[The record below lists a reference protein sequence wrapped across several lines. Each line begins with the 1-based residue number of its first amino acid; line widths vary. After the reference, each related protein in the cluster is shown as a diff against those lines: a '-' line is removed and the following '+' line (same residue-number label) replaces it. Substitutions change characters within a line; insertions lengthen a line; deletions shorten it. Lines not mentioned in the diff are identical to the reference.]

1 MWSQELL
8 IFLFIFL
15 YLGSQVWRF
24 LTLVSFFHK
33 HFLLCISW
41 IIIYNSRS
49 YGQKGKEI
57 KIQKI
62 KKEKYKILRERQ
74 IIWGMERLLRQMLCP
89 EERENQLYVICEI
102 RKARMKITCKRRK
115 IKACDS
121 KICWKSLP
129 DYFGM
134 VKSGIC

>member
-1 MWSQELL
+1 MGKKKKKRNFSSKHLWSQELL

-62 KKEKYKILRERQ
+62 KKENCWISLLQKGIIMKGNEESHASTHNKLGREK
-74 IIWGMERLLRQMLCP
+74 ERRAVSP
-89 EERENQLYVICEI
+89 
-102 RKARMKITCKRRK
+102 K
-115 IKACDS
+115 
-121 KICWKSLP
+121 
-129 DYFGM
+129 
-134 VKSGIC
+134 